1 MFKKSHT
8 HIGQNKVKQFMHSNS
23 LFNET
28 KASTG
33 TLESQHLPAGNKLG
47 SIQGSTLSINT
58 ETESNV
64 KKFTATLIANK
75 RSVTSR
81 VESPLIKQ
89 VTLEYPSGCSGGN
102 EVLLKSSLL
111 LNKNRQQ
118 TNLYNPHV
126 YQTAGVSQ
134 RATTRRQ
141 ISLNKKNL
149 ITPTDFKKSCRSPT
163 DKTFE
168 GKREDKRFSLVL
180 KQNHLNQ
187 LFY

>member
-1 MFKKSHT
+1 
-8 HIGQNKVKQFMHSNS
+8 MHSNS
-23 LFNET
+23 LFNES

-33 TLESQHLPAGNKLG
+33 TLESQHLPGGKKLG

-75 RSVTSR
+75 HSVTSR
-81 VESPLIKQ
+81 AESPLIKQ
-89 VTLEYPSGCSGGN
+89 VTLEYPSSLSGGN

-111 LNKNRQQ
+111 LNKSRQQ
-118 TNLYNPHV
+118 QTTNLYNPHV
-126 YQTAGVSQ
+126 YQASQ

-149 ITPTDFKKSCRSPT
+149 ITPTDSKKMSRNPT
-163 DKTFE
+163 GKTFE
-168 GKREDKRFSLVL
+168 GKRE
-180 KQNHLNQ
+180 
-187 LFY
+187 